1 MDTFYQTKLKELVT
15 EFTRYLLEN
24 PDFAE
29 AVPEGAQVVLLGQR
43 DPAYSRQAMEYA
55 ARARDKDDN
64 PRRPV
69 VYIEVTKM
77 LPVRSRVQE
86 LHILERPPVY
96 SV

>member
-1 MDTFYQTKLKELVT
+1 MDTFYQTKLKELIT
-15 EFTRYLLEN
+15 EFTRYLVEN

-29 AVPEGAQVVLLGQR
+29 AIPEGAQVVLLDQR
-43 DPAYSRQAMEYA
+43 DPTFSRQAMKYVA
-55 ARARDKDDN
+55 QARDKDDN

-86 LHILERPPVY
+86 LHILECPPVY